1 MTKITP
7 FIILYLIS
15 SVCGQ
20 LNAQTF
26 INGSLEPG
34 AGSSVIACT
43 NNNALSIN
51 TMGGIHISVM
61 GYPLAYVANSTCGL
75 GAAAD
80 GNYFIGLHYKKSYGV
95 GTQLLLEMSSAMKA
109 DVTYDFSFYY
119 RGPAP
124 IVGTGADLR
133 YGLAADTSG
142 VVDSVGTLT
151 RPSDVVWTKISRSV
165 TPKVDS
171 KYIWVEAYSSSPSDT
186 ANITYV
192 DNFSAYPESV
202 PNIERNSSIRSSP
215 NPFNNS
221 TILEL
226 DDNVQLPCS
235 FTIYDIAGRTIK
247 EKQTINNRSVL
258 IDVSDINAGIYI
270 IQLTDKERNV
280 YTTKL
285 LKQ

>member
-7 FIILYLIS
+7 FVILYLMS
-15 SVCGQ
+15 SVCCQ

-34 AGSSVIACT
+34 TGSSITACT
-43 NNNALSIN
+43 DNNPVYIN
-51 TMGGIHISVM
+51 TMGGLHISVT
-61 GYPLAYVANSTCGL
+61 GYPVAYVANSTCGL

-80 GNYFIGLHYKKSYGV
+80 GNYFVGLHYKKSFGS
-95 GTQLLLEMSSAMKA
+95 GTQLLLEMSKTMKA
-109 DVTYDFSFYY
+109 GVIYDFSFYY

-124 IVGTGADLR
+124 SVGTGADLR

-142 VVDSVGTLT
+142 VVDSVGTFT
-151 RPSDVVWTKISRSV
+151 RPSDVVWTKLSRSV
-165 TPKVDS
+165 TPKIDS
-171 KYIWVEAYSSSPSDT
+171 KYIWVEAYSTSPSDT
-186 ANITYV
+186 ANITYL
-192 DNFSAYPESV
+192 DNFFAYPESV
-202 PNIERNSSIRSSP
+202 PNIEKNNSLRISP

-235 FTIYDIAGRTIK
+235 YIIYDVTGRAIK
-247 EKQTINNRSVL
+247 EKQTINMRSVL
-258 IDVSDINAGIYI
+258 IDVSDIVAGIYF

>member
-109 DVTYDFSFYY
+109 DVTYDFF
-119 RGPAP
+119 
-124 IVGTGADLR
+124 
-133 YGLAADTSG
+133 
-142 VVDSVGTLT
+142 
-151 RPSDVVWTKISRSV
+151 
-165 TPKVDS
+165 
-171 KYIWVEAYSSSPSDT
+171 
-186 ANITYV
+186 
-192 DNFSAYPESV
+192 
-202 PNIERNSSIRSSP
+202 
-215 NPFNNS
+215 
-221 TILEL
+221 ILL
-226 DDNVQLPCS
+226 
-235 FTIYDIAGRTIK
+235 
-247 EKQTINNRSVL
+247 
-258 IDVSDINAGIYI
+258 
-270 IQLTDKERNV
+270 
-280 YTTKL
+280 
-285 LKQ
+285 